1 MSTINQLSNDYQG
14 VAALAEYFNKAVMV
28 LKKEYLFADE
38 FNRVKYPSLRLTDDE
53 RQAAHKFCE
62 EVLTYLSAQPYFVQS
77 VTTKI
82 AKEDLAKLQKVLAN
96 KRVLTEEEL
105 EKLDIV
111 LFFLDEERS
120 VLFRK
125 LRMSRI

>member
-1 MSTINQLSNDYQG
+1 
-14 VAALAEYFNKAVMV
+14 MV
-28 LKKEYLFADE
+28 LKKEHLLDDE
-38 FNRVKYPSLRLTDDE
+38 FNRAKYPSLRLTDDE
-53 RQAAHKFCE
+53 RQAAHKFCG
-62 EVLTYLSAQPYFVQS
+62 EVLKYVSTQLHFVQS

-96 KRVLTEEEL
+96 KRALTEEEL
-105 EKLDIV
+105 EKLDII